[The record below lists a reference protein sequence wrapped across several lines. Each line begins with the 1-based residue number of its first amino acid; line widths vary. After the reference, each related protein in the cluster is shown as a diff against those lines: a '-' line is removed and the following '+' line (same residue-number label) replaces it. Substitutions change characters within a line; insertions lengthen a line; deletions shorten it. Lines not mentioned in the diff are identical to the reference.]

1 MSTWPLPSIGRRQFL
16 GLGAGAVLAGLVGC
30 DAESGR
36 PASNAGSPAGGA
48 TSTGPATSL
57 GTAPGGAFTGDLAG
71 RRLVVVQMNGGNDL
85 LNTLPPSV
93 GRYRDLRPTLAVPEA
108 EVVALAGVDDAGL
121 HPALAGLTT
130 FWDRGEMAILRGIG
144 FDDPNRS
151 HFVSMDRWWRADDL
165 SAPGWL
171 GRVVDGMPEQAPLF
185 STALGAGAPALN
197 GATSAPTVVTSAASF
212 RWAGIDAATISALG
226 RGGGDD
232 LAGRLRGAYGRAA
245 LAVDQFAGVTGTGAD
260 PEDLPDREGA
270 ATIAE
275 GLGVAAQLFAADVGT
290 RLVVVSAGGF
300 DTHSGQT
307 VAHSL
312 LLSDVNN
319 GIVAFF
325 EAMEAAGL
333 DEEVLLVTTS
343 EFGRRAAE
351 NGSGGCDHGAGGLSL
366 VIGKGVAGGMRGE
379 VDLTDLLDGD
389 VRPNVHPFGLY
400 TACLDWIGADAEAVL
415 GRRDDTLGLLRG

>member
-1 MSTWPLPSIGRRQFL
+1 MSNWPVPSIGRRQFL
-16 GLGAGAVLAGLVGC
+16 GLGAGALLAGLAGC
-30 DAESGR
+30 DAGGTRNGASGGTL
-36 PASNAGSPAGGA
+36 AGAATTPTSPV
-48 TSTGPATSL
+48 TTT
-57 GTAPGGAFTGDLAG
+57 GGAFAGDLAG

-85 LNTLPPSV
+85 LNSLPPSA

-171 GRVVDGMPEQAPLF
+171 GRVVDGLPEQVPLF

-212 RWAGIDAATISALG
+212 RWAGVDPATIAALG
-226 RGGGDD
+226 RGDGDD

-245 LAVDQFAGVTGTGAD
+245 LAVDQFADVVGAGRESD
-260 PEDLPDREGA
+260 DLPDREGA
-270 ATIAE
+270 ATITE
-275 GLGVAAQLFAADVGT
+275 GLGVAAELFAADVGT

-312 LLSDVNN
+312 LLSDVSD

-325 EAMEAAGL
+325 AAMEAAGL
-333 DEEVLLVTTS
+333 DEEVLLVATS

-366 VIGKGVAGGMRGE
+366 AIGKGVLGGMRGE

-389 VRPNVHPFGLY
+389 VRPTVHPFGLY

-415 GRRDDTLGLLRG
+415 GRRDDSLGLLRG